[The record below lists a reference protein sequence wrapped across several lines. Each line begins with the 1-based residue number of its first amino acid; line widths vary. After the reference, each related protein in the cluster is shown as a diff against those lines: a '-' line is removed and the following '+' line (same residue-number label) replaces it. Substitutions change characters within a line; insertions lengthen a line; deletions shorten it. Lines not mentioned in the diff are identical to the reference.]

1 VQAADIGEQPVWS
14 RQHVGG
20 GSWRGRRL
28 AGTESSQRGHD
39 DDGHDP
45 RPAEHGLQCTASAPE
60 ASYFFTGFFAVVGV
74 LPLVKGHPPRPWAL
88 AVAAAFLVAAL
99 AVPRVLRPL
108 NRAWFLGGELLH
120 RVVSP
125 VATGIVFFLVLTP
138 VALVTRVFK
147 KDLLHLRF
155 DPAAD
160 SYWIVR
166 EQGEAHDG
174 SMSNQF

>member
-1 VQAADIGEQPVWS
+1 MIRVPTTTAPTPMSAHENLRRADEARAPS
-14 RQHVGG
+14 ER
-20 GSWRGRRL
+20 SF
-28 AGTESSQRGHD
+28 
-39 DDGHDP
+39 
-45 RPAEHGLQCTASAPE
+45 GLV
-60 ASYFFTGFFAVVGV
+60 FTGFFAVVGV